1 MGTITELMRKPVIV
15 RFVTIPDMFS
25 NLEGGIIDIAALGF
39 LQVDRQGN
47 VNPSILSDRIYG
59 PGGFP
64 DIAGGP
70 PKTYFAGAFTA
81 SQKKFTLLEAGYQLY
96 YSIGSEFDIVSTTLC
111 SLIKRYT
118 SEPGSVELITL
129 EF

>member
-47 VNPSILSDRIYG
+47 VNPSISSDRIFG
-59 PGGFP
+59 PGGF
-64 DIAGGP
+64 
-70 PKTYFAGAFTA
+70 
-81 SQKKFTLLEAGYQLY
+81 QTLLVVHRKPTLLGF
-96 YSIGSEFDIVSTTLC
+96 YSVPKKIYLTRI
-111 SLIKRYT
+111 SLPALLFYC
-118 SEPGSVELITL
+118 
-129 EF
+129 